1 MFSRLPTTACRCALV
16 FQLLFVGIL
25 EAAPPG
31 VPLANVYQQG
41 MSLEGYWVSEKYDGV
56 RAYWDGSRLLSRRG
70 NVFHAPDWFT
80 RDLPDHPLD
89 GELWMGRERFAELS
103 GAVRRLEPLDSEWRE
118 IRFMVFDRPRDDR
131 PFSERLQALRAEV
144 SDAGLDHLVLV
155 DQRAATDHQQ
165 LMQQLDEIIARGGE
179 GLMLKHGD
187 SLYRAGRSRD
197 LLKVKRFQDAEAVVL
212 GHLPGKGRLR
222 GKMGALLVE
231 LDSGRKLRI
240 GTGFTDEERDDPPP
254 EGSVITFRYSGHTS
268 TGLPRFASY
277 VRIRDDEPA
286 VSVAESD

>member
-1 MFSRLPTTACRCALV
+1 MFSRLLTTACRCAFV
-16 FQLLFVGIL
+16 VQLLFVGAI

-31 VPLANVYQQG
+31 VPLADVYQQG

-89 GELWMGRERFAELS
+89 GELWMGRERFAALS
-103 GAVRRLEPLDSEWRE
+103 GAVRRLEPLDSEWRR
-118 IRFMVFDRPRDDR
+118 IRFMVFDRPWDDR
-131 PFSERLQALRAEV
+131 PFSDRLQKLRAEF
-144 SDAGLDHLVLV
+144 SDAGIDHLVLV
-155 DQRAATDHQQ
+155 DQRVATGHEQ
-165 LMQQLDEIIARGGE
+165 LMYQLDEVIARGGE

-254 EGSVITFRYSGHTS
+254 VGAVITFRYSGHTS

-286 VSVAESD
+286 VSVPASD

>member
-1 MFSRLPTTACRCALV
+1 MFLRFLTTACRYTLV
-16 FQLLFVGIL
+16 FQLLFVGVS

-31 VPLANVYQQG
+31 VPLADVYQQG

-80 RDLPDHPLD
+80 RDLPDRPLD

-103 GAVRRLEPLDSEWRE
+103 GAVRRLEPRDYDWRK
-118 IRFMVFDRPRDDR
+118 IRFMVFDMPWQDR
-131 PFSERLQALRAEV
+131 SFSERLRALRAEV
-144 SDAGLDHLVLV
+144 DHAGIDHLVLV
-155 DQRAATDHQQ
+155 EQHAATDHQQ
-165 LMQQLDEIIARGGE
+165 LVHQLDKVIARGGE
-179 GLMLKHGD
+179 GLMLKHGG

-212 GHLPGKGRLR
+212 GHLPGKGRLT

-231 LDSGRKLRI
+231 LDNGRKLRI
-240 GTGFTDEERDDPPP
+240 GTGFSDRERENPPP
-254 EGSVITFRYSGHTS
+254 VGAVITFKYSGFTS
-268 TGLPRFASY
+268 TDLPRFASY
-277 VRIRDDEPA
+277 LRVRDDEPPTFGEA
-286 VSVAESD
+286 SD

>member
-1 MFSRLPTTACRCALV
+1 MFSRLLTTACRCALV
-16 FQLLFVGIL
+16 FQLLYVGIL

-31 VPLANVYQQG
+31 VPLADVYQQG
-41 MSLEGYWVSEKYDGV
+41 MSLEDYWVSEKYDGV

-89 GELWMGRERFAELS
+89 GELWMGRGRFAELS
-103 GAVRRLEPLDSEWRE
+103 GTVRRLAPLDSEWRE
-118 IRFMVFDRPRDDR
+118 IRFMVFDRPWDDR

-144 SDAGLDHLVLV
+144 RNTGVDHLVLV
-155 DQRAATDHQQ
+155 EQWAATDHQQ
-165 LMQQLDEIIARGGE
+165 LMHQLDEVIARGGE

-231 LDSGRKLRI
+231 LDSGRKVRI
-240 GTGFTDEERDDPPP
+240 GTGFTDEERNDPPP
-254 EGSVITFRYSGHTS
+254 EGAVITFRYSGHTS

>member
-1 MFSRLPTTACRCALV
+1 MFSRLFTTACRGVLV
-16 FQLLFVGIL
+16 FQILFVGVSV
-25 EAAPPG
+25 AAPPG
-31 VPLANVYQQG
+31 VPLADVYRQG
-41 MSLEGYWVSEKYDGV
+41 MPLEGYWVSEKYDGV
-56 RAYWDGSRLLSRRG
+56 RAYWDGSRLLSREG

-80 RDLPDHPLD
+80 RDLPDQPLD

-103 GAVRRLEPLDSEWRE
+103 GAVRRLEPRESEWRE
-118 IRFMVFDRPRDDR
+118 IRFMVFDMPWGER
-131 PFSERLQALRAEV
+131 PFNERLQALRAEV
-144 SDAGLDHLVLV
+144 SDAGIDHLVLV
-155 DQRAATDHQQ
+155 EQRSATDHEQ
-165 LMQQLDEIIARGGE
+165 LMHQLDEVIARGGE
-179 GLMLKHGD
+179 GLMLKQGD

-212 GHLPGKGRLR
+212 GHLPGKGRLT

-254 EGSVITFRYSGHTS
+254 EGAVITFRYSGHTS

-286 VSVAESD
+286 VPVADPD

>member
-1 MFSRLPTTACRCALV
+1 MFSRLFTTACRCALIV
-16 FQLLFVGIL
+16 PFLFVGVSGAS
-25 EAAPPG
+25 EPG
-31 VPLANVYQQG
+31 VPLADVYQQG

-56 RAYWDGSRLLSRRG
+56 RAYWDGFRLLSRRG

-80 RDLPDHPLD
+80 RDLPDRPLD

-103 GAVRRLEPLDSEWRE
+103 GAVRRLEPRDSDWRE
-118 IRFMVFDRPRDDR
+118 IRFMVFDMPWGER
-131 PFSERLQALRAEV
+131 PFNERLQALKAEV
-144 SDAGLDHLVLV
+144 SDAGIDHLVLV
-155 DQRAATDHQQ
+155 EQRAATDHEQ
-165 LMQQLDEIIARGGE
+165 LMHQLDEVIARGGE
-179 GLMLKHGD
+179 GVMLKHGD

-212 GHLPGKGRLR
+212 GHLPGKGRLT

-254 EGSVITFRYSGHTS
+254 EGAVITFRYSGHTS

-277 VRIRDDEPA
+277 VRIRDDEPV
-286 VSVAESD
+286 VSVIDSD